1 MSWLE
6 TINLVRNL
14 SAHNSN
20 NYGYEIK
27 FMTKPKILEEF
38 KSKLYVVNGK
48 ASDRI
53 AIAILISEYLVYVI
67 NPKYTG
73 GAIRKTLKKICH
85 NRTDKEAQKLG
96 FKDFETVESLKI

>member
-1 MSWLE
+1 M
-6 TINLVRNL
+6 
-14 SAHNSN
+14 
-20 NYGYEIK
+20 K

-85 NRTDKEAQKLG
+85 NTIIGRIKRPKSQVLRILKL
-96 FKDFETVESLKI
+96 LKA

>member
-1 MSWLE
+1 MYLSWLE
-6 TINLVRNL
+6 TINLIRNL

-20 NYGYEIK
+20 ITDMK

-53 AIAILISEYLVYVI
+53 AILILEYLVYVI

-73 GAIRKTLKKICH
+73 GAIRKTLKKYAIIG
-85 NRTDKEAQKLG
+85 RIKRPK
-96 FKDFETVESLKI
+96 S

>member
-6 TINLVRNL
+6 TINLIRNL

-20 NYGYEIK
+20 ITDMK

-53 AIAILISEYLVYVI
+53 AIAILILEYLVYVI

-96 FKDFETVESLKI
+96 FKHFETVESLKI